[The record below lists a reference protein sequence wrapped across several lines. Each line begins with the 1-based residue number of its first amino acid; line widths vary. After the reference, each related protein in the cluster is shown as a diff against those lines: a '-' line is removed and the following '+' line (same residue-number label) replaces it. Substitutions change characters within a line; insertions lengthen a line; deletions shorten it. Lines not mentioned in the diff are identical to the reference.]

1 MGAFLSSQLFFKGS
15 TLNYFRGC
23 KSKEMQ
29 QTGGTFLEDFVKL
42 SFIAK
47 ASGLSCNLS
56 QQLACTIKAEI
67 LLGETG
73 RLIKANC

>member
-1 MGAFLSSQLFFKGS
+1 MGVFLSSQLFFKGS
-15 TLNYFRGC
+15 TFNYFRGC

-29 QTGGTFLEDFVKL
+29 ETGGTFLEDFVKL

-47 ASGLSCNLS
+47 ASDLSYNFS
-56 QQLACTIKAEI
+56 QQLGCTIKAEV